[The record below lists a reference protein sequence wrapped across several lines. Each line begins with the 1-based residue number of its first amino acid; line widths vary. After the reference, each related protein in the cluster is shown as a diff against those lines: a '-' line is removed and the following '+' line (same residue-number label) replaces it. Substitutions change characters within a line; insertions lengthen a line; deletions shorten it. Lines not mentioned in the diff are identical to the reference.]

1 MEKRVHE
8 VTLSGYT
15 AKPSAGLQLGTWES
29 YGLERLHVTAD
40 ESWDGLTI
48 SATFHNGDVSV
59 KVLIGDD
66 GTADVPAEATSMK
79 TRKGRIVFSG
89 VASGVQKISTNLPFA
104 VDDHMTIE
112 GNEPQTPTPSEWQQ
126 FVAEV
131 GADKAAAQA
140 AALTAQ
146 GWAEKAQET
155 ATDPALVT
163 DAVNEYLAENPP
175 PKGDPGPK
183 GDTGDTGPAG
193 PQGEPGPQG
202 PRGEKGEKGEQ
213 GDTGPQG
220 ATGPR
225 GATGAQGPQ
234 GDTGPQGKQGIQGPQ
249 GDPGPKG
256 DPGEQGPKG
265 DTGPQGP
272 KGDTGPQGP
281 KGDPGGVPTN
291 HASADT
297 TYGQGDAANFG
308 HVKLTDTINSALAEA
323 QKAENGIAAS
333 GYGVSQ
339 VANLLNR
346 RMPYQAIFDFT
357 NDPARLP
364 GYDKVQEAFWERRV
378 ILGFITWTNDYSYTA
393 ICAGEVPYG
402 GASYAFDVPELN
414 KRIYLKN
421 DDTADIVDMPD
432 FITEQGTSGIWTYR
446 KWNSGTAECWGRTA
460 QTTVAC
466 TGTWGSVYVSQPTV
480 NIADPVDYPFTF
492 VSMPT
497 VQASPVIHTGNYW
510 LATNSGGG
518 GTTKK
523 SPGFQPVRGGSGNA
537 VGSVDLYVRGRWK

>member
-8 VTLSGYT
+8 VTLSGYA

-29 YGLERLHVTAD
+29 YGLEQLHVTAD

-66 GTADVPAEATSMK
+66 GKADVPAEATSMK

-131 GADKAAAQA
+131 GEDKAAAQA
-140 AALTAQ
+140 AAQEAQ

-183 GDTGDTGPAG
+183 GDTGSPGPAG
-193 PQGEPGPQG
+193 VDGVSP
-202 PRGEKGEKGEQ
+202 
-213 GDTGPQG
+213 DVSVTAITGG
-220 ATGPR
+220 HRVTITDANGLETF
-225 GATGAQGPQ
+225 
-234 GDTGPQGKQGIQGPQ
+234 DVMDGIDGQP
-249 GDPGPKG
+249 
-256 DPGEQGPKG
+256 
-265 DTGPQGP
+265 
-272 KGDTGPQGP
+272 GP

-323 QKAENGIAAS
+323 QKAENGVAAS
-333 GYGVSQ
+333 GYGVFQ
-339 VANLLNR
+339 LVNQLNK
-346 RMPYQAIFDFT
+346 RMPYKASFDFT
-357 NDPARLP
+357 YDPARLP
-364 GYDKVQEAFWERRV
+364 VYDKVQESFWERRV
-378 ILGFITWTNDYSYTA
+378 ILGFITWTNGYSYTA

-402 GASYAFDVPELN
+402 GGSYAFDVPEIN

-421 DDTADIVDMPD
+421 DATADVVDMPD

-446 KWNSGTAECWGRTA
+446 KWNSGMAECWGRTA

-466 TGTWGSVYVSQPTV
+466 TSTWGSVYVSRTAD
-480 NIADPVDYPFTF
+480 IAAPVDYPFTF
-492 VSMPT
+492 VAVPT
-497 VQASPVIHTGNYW
+497 VQATPVYEPFTPEIGADNYW
-510 LATNSGGG
+510 LATRLP
-518 GTTKK
+518 GTAAK
-523 SPGFQPVRGGSGNA
+523 SPGFQPVRGSKGNA
-537 VGSVDLYVRGRWK
+537 IGHVDLYVRGKWK

>member
-8 VTLSGYT
+8 VTLSGYA

-29 YGLERLHVTAD
+29 YGLEQLHVTAD

-59 KVLIGDD
+59 KVLIADD
-66 GTADVPAEATSMK
+66 GKADVPAEATSMK

-131 GADKAAAQA
+131 GEDKAAAQA
-140 AALTAQ
+140 AAQAAQ

-175 PKGDPGPK
+175 PKGDPGSK

-213 GDTGPQG
+213 GD
-220 ATGPR
+220 
-225 GATGAQGPQ
+225 
-234 GDTGPQGKQGIQGPQ
+234 
-249 GDPGPKG
+249 PGPKG
-256 DPGEQGPKG
+256 DPGEQGPQG

-308 HVKLTDTINSALAEA
+308 HVKLTDTINSVLAEA
-323 QKAENGIAAS
+323 QKAKNGIAAS

-339 VANLLNR
+339 VVNLLNR

-364 GYDKVQEAFWERRV
+364 KYDAVQNAYWNYRV

-402 GASYAFDVPELN
+402 GGSYAFDVPEIN

-421 DDTADIVDMPD
+421 DDTADVVDMPD

-446 KWNSGTAECWGRTA
+446 KWNSGTAECWGRTE

-466 TGTWGSVYVSQPTV
+466 TGTWGSVYVSHPTV
-480 NIADPVDYPFTF
+480 NIAAPVDYPFTF
-492 VSMPT
+492 VSVPT
-497 VQASPVIHTGNYW
+497 VQATPGIKSGNFW
-510 LATNSGGG
+510 LATNSGG
-518 GTTKK
+518 TTTK

-537 VGSVDLYVRGRWK
+537 IGHVDLYVRGKWK

>member
-8 VTLSGYT
+8 VTLSGYA

-29 YGLERLHVTAD
+29 YGLEQLHVTAD
-40 ESWDGLTI
+40 ESWNGLTI

-66 GTADVPAEATSMK
+66 GKADVPAEATSMK

-131 GADKAAAQA
+131 GEDKAAAQEA
-140 AALTAQ
+140 AQAAQ

-256 DPGEQGPKG
+256 DPGEQGPQG

-323 QKAENGIAAS
+323 QKAENGVAAS
-333 GYGVSQ
+333 GYGVFQ
-339 VANLLNR
+339 LVNQLNK
-346 RMPYQAIFDFT
+346 RMPYKASFDFT

-364 GYDKVQEAFWERRV
+364 KYDAVQNAYWNYRV
-378 ILGFITWTNDYSYTA
+378 ILGFIIWTDNYSYTA

-402 GASYAFDVPELN
+402 GASYAFDVPEIN

-446 KWNSGTAECWGRTA
+446 KWNSGMAECWGGTA

-480 NIADPVDYPFTF
+480 NIAAPVDYPFTF
-492 VSMPT
+492 VSVPT
-497 VQASPVIHTGNYW
+497 VQATPVINTGNFW
-510 LATNSGGG
+510 LATNSGSG
-518 GTTKK
+518 GTTTK

-537 VGSVDLYVRGRWK
+537 IGHVDLYVRGKWK